1 MKDTEWKIKEID
13 TSDWA
18 KKFADLL
25 VNNGNKTYFLHG
37 KWGSGKTRYLQKTE
51 TLSRDTLKF
60 IYLSLWHPKNKKSLA
75 KQVFSKVNP
84 ILNFFKGLFSSAL
97 VGWMIF
103 GSAWLTG
110 IGIFNYVNFDAWFL
124 LVTVITV
131 IVTTLFNL
139 SKNKLIDVD
148 TILMNL
154 SLFKLRWPFYRKS
167 RVLIIDDFDR
177 LDEVT
182 QKELYKLFNAIHEE
196 GLKYPQ
202 KIIKWYDKKPK
213 KLFRPIIF
221 LCKKIVEFSENRKAR
236 IVFVGDWKNI
246 VKVKHNYLEKI
257 IDQTVSLP
265 IILKPEFFGEEIMLI
280 ISENL
285 KEEIDDMEI
294 FKLFELE
301 NLTLRQANHF
311 LSYVKNEFFRQEKI
325 GRVQVNQQLFII
337 YLFLFHRNMY
347 EILINNWQKIQEKK
361 SIETLKA
368 FEISSNDDQA
378 QKEIKQYVNNIFKED
393 SDNISFPEPFVS
405 LPVNYFI
412 NDLTYTHSVRELN
425 KIINNSK
432 EIRQLAFGHDTDKA
446 SLIDELSLY
455 SVSINNESYSNK
467 LLIAA
472 ISAMYAEPRHK
483 PNLLIKKIFLNYEIK
498 LEKTEFNTNPMKSP
512 LERNKIVFSK
522 MSKAIT
528 EMAKKPN
535 NEALLT
541 ELLYIY
547 RACLPIYGT
556 VTHSFNNAD
565 RSISDIQLNNINRYS
580 LTRYYSKRA
589 DEIENQKNFGKKLY
603 DAEAL
608 LVQLC
613 FKSPSPDISDEAYDN
628 LNIQPIKKKVEKI
641 EQLADFEYVAF
652 WDCYLGLGT
661 RAKGERILNFEYK
674 NKIYG
679 DYVYNRYKEIKQT
692 ACNLLKSNKGS
703 ELEKMLNSREWFAF
717 FLRIAAITHQYNVR
731 NNFSKKVILNK
742 LDQLLNSYNE
752 KEINLLSK
760 RLNGEISDDVLLRN
774 LQDLLSQV
782 KNDPE
787 WVSRIK

>member
-84 ILNFFKGLFSSAL
+84 ILNFFKGLFTFAL

-139 SKNKLIDVD
+139 SKNKLINVD

-378 QKEIKQYVNNIFKED
+378 QKEIKQYANNIFKED

-405 LPVNYFI
+405 FPVNYFI
-412 NDLTYTHSVRELN
+412 DDLTFTHSIEELN
-425 KIINNSK
+425 EIIDNSK
-432 EIRQLAFGHDTDKA
+432 EIFQLAFCDTDN
-446 SLIDELSLY
+446 SNIINELSLY
-455 SVSINNESYSNK
+455 SASINNEDYMDK
-467 LLIAA
+467 LLMA
-472 ISAMYAEPRHK
+472 IIYTMCAEPYHK
-483 PNLLIKKIFLNYEIK
+483 PNLLVRKTLLNYEK
-498 LEKTEFNTNPMKSP
+498 TLENIVSDSYYRESP
-512 LERNKIVFSK
+512 SDQANIILNK
-522 MSKAIT
+522 MSTKIF
-528 EMAKKPN
+528 EIAKKLN
-535 NEALLT
+535 IEISLT
-541 ELLYIY
+541 ELLYIFSS
-547 RACLPIYGT
+547 CLSIFGIST
-556 VTHSFNNAD
+556 INFNNTNDTALS
-565 RSISDIQLNNINRYS
+565 RNFYPINRYL
-580 LTRYYSKRA
+580 LTRHYSEQA
-589 DEIENQKNFGKKLY
+589 AEIENQKNFGKNLY
-603 DAEAL
+603 DADAL

-613 FKSPSPDISDEAYDN
+613 FKLLNSNSSIEEYEG
-628 LNIQPIKKKVEKI
+628 LNIPPIVTKVTKI
-641 EQLADFEYVAF
+641 EQLADYEYVSF
-652 WDCYLGLGT
+652 WDCYLGNGR
-661 RAKGERILNFEYK
+661 RAKNKKSLGFLYK
-674 NKIYG
+674 GTTTYG
-679 DYVYNRYKEIKQT
+679 DHVYNRYKEIMQ
-692 ACNLLKSNKGS
+692 AASSLLKSDKSHELVMLFGS
-703 ELEKMLNSREWFAF
+703 GNWFYF
-717 FLRIAAITHQYNVR
+717 FLKIAAITHQYNVR
-731 NNFSKKVILNK
+731 KEISKKVILNK

>member
-1 MKDTEWKIKEID
+1 MKDTKWKIKEID

-25 VNNGNKTYFLHG
+25 VNNGNKTYFLQG

-51 TLSRDTLKF
+51 TLSKDTLKF
-60 IYLSLWHPKNKKSLA
+60 IYLSLWHPKNEKSLA

-84 ILNFFKGLFSSAL
+84 ILNFFKGLFTSAL
-97 VGWMIF
+97 VGWMMF

-139 SKNKLIDVD
+139 SKNKLINVD

-285 KEEIDDMEI
+285 KEEIDDKEI

-347 EILINNWQKIQEKK
+347 EILINNWQKIQKKK

-368 FEISSNDDQA
+368 FEISSNDGQA
-378 QKEIKQYVNNIFKED
+378 QKEIKQYANIIFKEDED

-405 LPVNYFI
+405 FPVNYFI

-425 KIINNSK
+425 KVINNSK

-472 ISAMYAEPRHK
+472 ISAMHAEPRHK
-483 PNLLIKKIFLNYEIK
+483 PNLLIQKIFLNYEVK
-498 LEKTEFNTNPMKSP
+498 LEKTELNTNYMKSP
-512 LERNKIVFSK
+512 SERNKIVISK
-522 MSKAIT
+522 MSKAII
-528 EMAKKPN
+528 EMAKKTN
-535 NEALLT
+535 NEASIT

-547 RACLPIYGT
+547 RSCLPIYGT
-556 VTHSFNNAD
+556 VTNSFSNAD
-565 RSISDIQLNNINRYS
+565 RSIPGIQLNNINRYS

-613 FKSPSPDISDEAYDN
+613 FESPIPNISDEAYDN
-628 LNIQPIKKKVEKI
+628 LNVPSIETKVKKI

-652 WDCYLGLGT
+652 WDCYLGLVT
-661 RAKGERILNFEYK
+661 QAKGEKSLNFEYK
-674 NKIYG
+674 NEIYG
-679 DYVYNRYKEIKQT
+679 AYVYNRYKQIKQT
-692 ACNLLKSNKGS
+692 ACSLLKSNKGS

-731 NNFSKKVILNK
+731 NNFSQKVILNK
-742 LDQLLNSYNE
+742 LDQLLDSY
-752 KEINLLSK
+752 KLMH
-760 RLNGEISDDVLLRN
+760 

-782 KNDPE
+782 KNDPD
-787 WVSRIK
+787 WVSLIK